1 MILVLLLAHQPER
14 VAARPVR
21 AELRLVVCAE
31 NKRVTLG
38 ERDVL
43 LERGL
48 LAEVVTAIPEVSS
61 RSLGRYG

>member
-1 MILVLLLAHQPER
+1 M
-14 VAARPVR
+14 R

-31 NKRVTLG
+31 NKRVALG

-61 RSLGRYG
+61 GSLGCYG